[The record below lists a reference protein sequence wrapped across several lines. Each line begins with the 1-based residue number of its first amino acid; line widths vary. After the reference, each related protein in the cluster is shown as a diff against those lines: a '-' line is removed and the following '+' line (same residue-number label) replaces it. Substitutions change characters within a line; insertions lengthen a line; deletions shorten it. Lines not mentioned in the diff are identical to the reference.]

1 MGELFVVWSKPADH
15 RNEGDKHRDARE
27 WALAEAA
34 YKKHLASH
42 SDDIDIW
49 VQYGHMLKESKK
61 LAEAEAAYSTAV
73 SLRPDDADANVHLGH
88 VQKRQ
93 GKLVAAFAAFN
104 RAQELSPDDELE
116 EEMRSLR
123 RQVEKAPD
131 AAVQTGSIMF
141 SVQDLVE
148 FLKTYVTMSGIQR
161 VQAGI
166 ARSAMEI
173 HGLDAH
179 FILTDNTGILEPGVF
194 WDIQHQD
201 LRALIDYASSPSVQ
215 RTELRRLV
223 SLCEERASVVTP
235 GAGHTVVILGCF
247 WSHENTADRYFASKR
262 AGARISAYIYDI
274 IPISHPEFCDAGLVR
289 AFTNSLSELCLIAD
303 FFLTISD
310 YTRDVLDS
318 FFEAQGSRAIPMM
331 TVPLAHS
338 LTGTSEMV
346 SSWPTVLQK
355 IRGREYVSF
364 VSTVEGRKNHLY
376 VVNVWRQLMAEGKSV
391 PDLVFVGRKG
401 WRINGL
407 MDLLEGTN
415 HLDGRVH
422 IVHDLSDAELNG
434 VYENSLFTVFTSFVE
449 GWGLPVGESL
459 MHGKMCVASST
470 SSIPEV
476 GGDFVD
482 YIDPQNL
489 QEGIAVIGRLLDD
502 RTYLAERQKNIVDNF
517 KPRGWDDVAN
527 TFVDNVRTLGAAS
540 LTPMAY
546 PRLREGWYFRPGD
559 LTRASLALVPYST
572 KATRLLIATS
582 FYHQEHFGAWMRG
595 RFGEIEFQT
604 DLAEGQRVIVYMEF
618 LASDWSNGCSLL
630 ASIQTPPDEQPARP
644 MSIRLAAHE
653 RLKISVQGQVGAGGL
668 CRLCVEILGD
678 YVSPEYESRDFVV
691 GLCGIGYA
699 SHDNLSARSDIY
711 ESIAFQP
718 ATYLAP

>member
-1 MGELFVVWSKPADH
+1 MAWSKPVNH
-15 RNEGDKHRDARE
+15 RNAGDKHRDAGE
-27 WALAEAA
+27 WVVAEAE
-34 YKKHLASH
+34 YKKHLAAH

-73 SLRPDDADANVHLGH
+73 SMRPDDADANIHLGY
-88 VQKRQ
+88 VLKRQ
-93 GKLVAAFAAFN
+93 GKLVAALAAFN
-104 RAQELSPDDELE
+104 KAQELEPSAELE
-116 EEMRSLR
+116 EEMRNLR
-123 RQVEKAPD
+123 RHVEKAPD
-131 AAVQTGSIMF
+131 APVQHGSIMF

-148 FLKTYVTMSGIQR
+148 FLKSYVTMSGIQR

-166 ARSAMEI
+166 ALSAMEI

-194 WDIQHQD
+194 WDIRHED
-201 LRALIDYASSPSVQ
+201 LRALVDYASSPTVQ
-215 RTELRRLV
+215 RAELRRLIT
-223 SLCEERASVVTP
+223 LCEERASVVTP

-247 WSHENTADRYFASKR
+247 WSHENTADRYFPSKR

-310 YTRDVLDS
+310 YTRQVLDG
-318 FFEAQGSRAIPMM
+318 FFEAQGSRRIPMM

-338 LTGTSEMV
+338 LTGSSDMV

-355 IRGREYVSF
+355 IRGREYVTY
-364 VSTVEGRKNHLY
+364 VSTIEGRKNHLY

-401 WRINGL
+401 WRVNGL

-415 HLDGRVH
+415 DLEGRVH

-482 YIDPQNL
+482 YVDPQNL
-489 QEGIAVIGRLLDD
+489 QEGIAVMGRLLDD
-502 RTYLAERQKNIVDNF
+502 RAYLAGRQRNIVENF
-517 KPRGWDDVAN
+517 KPRDWDEVAN
-527 TFVDNVRTLGAAS
+527 TFVDNVRILGAAP
-540 LTPMAY
+540 LTPMSY

-559 LTRASLALVPYST
+559 LTKASLALAPYST

-582 FYHQEHFGAWMRG
+582 FYLQEPFGAWMRG
-595 RFGEIEFQT
+595 RYGEIEFQT
-604 DLAEGQRVIVYMEF
+604 DLAEGQAVIIYMEF
-618 LASDWSNGCSLL
+618 LTTDWSSGCSIL
-630 ASIQTPPDEQPARP
+630 ASIQTSPGEQPARP
-644 MSIRLAAHE
+644 LPIRMSPHE
-653 RLKISVQGQVGAGGL
+653 RVRITVRGQVGTEGL
-668 CRLCVEILGD
+668 CRLSLEITGA
-678 YVSPEYESRDFVV
+678 YAMPEHDSRDFVV
-691 GLCGIGYA
+691 GLTGIGYA
-699 SHDNLSARSDIY
+699 SPDNQSARSDIY
-711 ESIAFQP
+711 ESLVFNP
-718 ATYLAP
+718 ATYIAP